1 MTVQAVKLQNRL
13 IGTQLIIITIGILVM
28 KVNVQLLV
36 VYLIAKN
43 YFQELALS
51 VQDDKSVVSG
61 VVILNK
67 FEMT

>member
-1 MTVQAVKLQNRL
+1 MTVQAVKLHNRL
-13 IGTQLIIITIGILVM
+13 IGTQLIIITLGILVM